1 MNLSLPTL
9 LKLSLTAALS
19 TAALTA
25 LSGCASTDLNSSSP
39 PASNVLTGD
48 RRTTGT
54 YVEDEAIEWRTV
66 GALNQHLNAKSEKW
80 HINPTSYNRR
90 VLLTGE
96 AENEE
101 LKQLAERVARSVKEV
116 KDVVN
121 EIQVRPESTVL
132 RRGNDSAISG
142 AVKSRFFGNN
152 QFSPTHVKVL
162 TEANVVYLMGIV
174 TQAEAD
180 AAVEIA
186 RTTRG
191 VSKVVRV
198 FEYVTK

>member
-152 QFSPTHVKVL
+152 QFSPIHVKVL

>member
-9 LKLSLTAALS
+9 LRLSLTAALS

-25 LSGCASTDLNSSSP
+25 LSGCASTDLHSSSP

-152 QFSPTHVKVL
+152 QFSPIHVKVL

>member
-25 LSGCASTDLNSSSP
+25 LSGCASTDLHSSSP

-152 QFSPTHVKVL
+152 QFSPIHVKVL